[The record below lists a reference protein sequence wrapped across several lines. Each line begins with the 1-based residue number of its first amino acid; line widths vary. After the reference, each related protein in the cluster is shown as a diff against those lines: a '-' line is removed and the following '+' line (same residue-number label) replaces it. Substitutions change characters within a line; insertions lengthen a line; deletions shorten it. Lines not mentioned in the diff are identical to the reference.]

1 LHQQGFDRATLL
13 LKHGLHQVRWLNARM
28 IEADGQG
35 LGVGQG

>member
-1 LHQQGFDRATLL
+1 LL
-13 LKHGLHQVRWLNARM
+13 FKHGLHQVRRLNGGM